1 MITVVSGLPRSGTS
15 MMMQML
21 AAGGLP
27 ILTDGIRPP
36 DANNPHGYL
45 EFEKVKSL
53 PRDQSWLGAAEGKAV
68 KIISPFLIYLPNNFD
83 YKIIFMDRHIDAV
96 LKSQADMLTNLHPN
110 APGPNPNLLMPVLKQ
125 QREKVRNW
133 VVQQPNMELLLVQY
147 RRVLADPRGESRRL
161 IKFLGLELSRIER
174 LASVVD
180 AT

>member
-15 MMMQML
+15 MLMQML

-53 PRDQSWLGAAEGKAV
+53 HRDQSWMGVAEGKAV
-68 KIISPFLIYLPNNFD
+68 KIISPFLSYLPDNFN

-96 LKSQADMLTNLHPN
+96 LKSQAEMLTNLYPN
-110 APGPNPNLLMPVLKQ
+110 APGPNPKLLIPVLKQ
-125 QREKVRNW
+125 QRERVRNW
-133 VVQQPNMELLLVQY
+133 VAKQPNMELLLVKY
-147 RRVLADPRGESRRL
+147 RQVLADPQGESHRVVE
-161 IKFLGLELSRIER
+161 FLGLELSRIER
-174 LASVVD
+174 LAAVIH
-180 AT
+180 TN